1 MRLRAT
7 PKALA
12 LRLDGGETPE
22 DVRRLSL
29 PEGLPLEVEV
39 AGPVAQETLEALL
52 ALGRPLTLVPPRGRV
67 VEGTLVVPRGLRAG
81 QRAEYPGTV
90 VVLGDVNPGAE
101 VVAGGDVIVVG
112 RLMGLAH
119 AGASG
124 DEERFIFALELRAK
138 QVRIGP
144 HLAQAPEEAEE
155 GLGPEVV
162 RALEGRIV
170 VEPWGR
176 KPLPWPGRST
186 KPQGQALKP
195 PRLGLREGA
204 GGPLPRAG
212 PSRHGVG

>member
-22 DVRRLSL
+22 EIRALRL

-39 AGPVAQETLEALL
+39 AGPVSGETLEALL
-52 ALGRPLTLVPPRGRV
+52 GLGRPLRLLPPRGRTPL
-67 VEGTLVVPRGLRAG
+67 GTLVLHKTLRSG
-81 QRAEYPGTV
+81 ERVEHPGTV

-112 RLMGLAH
+112 KLRGLAH

-124 DEERFIFALELRAK
+124 DEERFIFALALAAK

-144 HLAQAPEEAEE
+144 HLAQAPEGEE
-155 GLGPEVV
+155 TQGPELARVQ
-162 RALEGRIV
+162 EGRIV
-170 VEPWGR
+170 VEPAKKR
-176 KPLPWPGRST
+176 
-186 KPQGQALKP
+186 
-195 PRLGLREGA
+195 
-204 GGPLPRAG
+204 
-212 PSRHGVG
+212 